1 MEKNKQQTTKNVN
14 LTIKEQALELYKQYD
29 ELVKDHTRGVTVK
42 PLAKE
47 CALIAAR
54 KIKQELVDA
63 LDDEVSGIHEMYWRK
78 VIQEIE
84 KL

>member
-1 MEKNKQQTTKNVN
+1 MSVE
-14 LTIKEQALELYKQYD
+14 EQALELYKQYD
-29 ELVKDHTRGVTVK
+29 ELVKDHTKGVTVK

-47 CALIAAR
+47 CALKAAH
-54 KIKQELVDA
+54 KIKQELADA
-63 LDDEVSGIHEMYWRK
+63 LDNDVSGIHGMYWRK

>member
-1 MEKNKQQTTKNVN
+1 M
-14 LTIKEQALELYKQYD
+14 TIEEQALELYKQYD
-29 ELVKDHTRGVTVK
+29 ELVKDHTKGVTVK

-54 KIKQELVDA
+54 KIKQA
-63 LDDEVSGIHEMYWRK
+63 LDDEVSGIYGMYWNK

-84 KL
+84 KR

>member
-1 MEKNKQQTTKNVN
+1 MSVE
-14 LTIKEQALELYKQYD
+14 EQALKLYKQYD

-47 CALIAAR
+47 CTLIAVNEIMNFM
-54 KIKQELVDA
+54 KN
-63 LDDEVSGIHEMYWRK
+63 DDEESDTCYWANHPTMTYWIQVK
-78 VIQEIE
+78 QEIE

>member
-1 MEKNKQQTTKNVN
+1 MSVE
-14 LTIKEQALELYKQYD
+14 EQALELYKQYD

-47 CALIAAR
+47 CALMAAR

-63 LDDEVSGIHEMYWRK
+63 LDDEVSGIHGMYWNK

>member
-1 MEKNKQQTTKNVN
+1 M
-14 LTIKEQALELYKQYD
+14 IPKEQSLELYKQYD

-54 KIKQELVDA
+54 KIKQELIDA
-63 LDDEVSGIHEMYWRK
+63 LDNEVSGIHAIYWNK
-78 VIQEIE
+78 VIQEIK

>member
-1 MEKNKQQTTKNVN
+1 
-14 LTIKEQALELYKQYD
+14 
-29 ELVKDHTRGVTVK
+29 
-42 PLAKE
+42 LAKE

-54 KIKQELVDA
+54 KIKQELIDA
-63 LDDEVSGIHEMYWRK
+63 LDNEVSGIHAIYWNK